1 MSGNQHRNNLEQKRE
16 LEQKHESKRV
26 DGETKNNTGRWLP
39 NYDQNNNRW
48 LDGPR
53 LRGNNLSSSQSDSS
67 NMTSQQ
73 IHEQS
78 GDFFEPFMPPDTT
91 GDEPMLMV
99 SVGETKDSDSPDPVS
114 EQAEREEMEAELRRE
129 REAEQEIVRQEIA
142 ESQRRLGEIEGLYD
156 SDTDSDYEGGGMVKR
171 KNKTKKRKNKTK
183 KKAKNKTKKRKNK
196 IKEKKIKKKK
206 ISKHKKGKK
215 KNRK

>member
-1 MSGNQHRNNLEQKRE
+1 MSGNQHRNNLEQKHG

-26 DGETKNNTGRWLP
+26 DGETKNNTSMDTGRWLP

-48 LDGPR
+48 LDGPH

-99 SVGETKDSDSPDPVS
+99 SIGETKDSDTPDPVA
-114 EQAEREEMEAELRRE
+114 EQVEREEMEAELRRE

-183 KKAKNKTKKRKNK
+183 KRK
-196 IKEKKIKKKK
+196 KKIKKKK
-206 ISKHKKGKK
+206 IKK
-215 KNRK
+215 RKFQNIKRVKRKIVNKRI